1 MRPNPMTQPDP
12 KTVTR
17 LLIQWGQG
25 DGDALDRLLPL
36 VYDELRRRAG
46 ALMRSERK
54 DHTLQATAVVHEAYA
69 RLVQSDVS
77 IRDRGHFFGVAAR
90 AMRQVLVD
98 HARSRDRA
106 KRGGGAVRVTLG
118 EEMAAAAESPDL
130 LLQLD
135 EALTRLDAH
144 DPRKRK
150 AAEMHLFAR
159 MTYPEIAG
167 VLGVS
172 VPTVQR
178 DMRMALAWLR
188 SEMDSP

>member
-1 MRPNPMTQPDP
+1 MTRPDP
-12 KTVTR
+12 TVTE
-17 LLIQWGQG
+17 LLMQWGQG
-25 DGDALDRLLPL
+25 DADALDRLMPL

-69 RLVQSDVS
+69 RLVQANVS
-77 IRDRGHFFGVAAR
+77 IKDRGHFFGIAAR

-98 HARSRDRA
+98 HARSHDRA
-106 KRGGGAVRVTLG
+106 KRGGGAVQVTLG
-118 EEMAAAAESPDL
+118 ETLAASSESPDQ

-135 EALTRLDAH
+135 QALTRLDAH
-144 DPRKRK
+144 DSRKRK
-150 AAEMHLFAR
+150 AVEMHLFAG

-167 VLGVS
+167 VLDVS

-188 SEMDSP
+188 SEMDPQ

>member
-1 MRPNPMTQPDP
+1 MIQPDP

-17 LLIQWGQG
+17 LLVQWGQG
-25 DGDALDRLLPL
+25 DADALDRLMPL

-46 ALMRSERK
+46 AMMKSERK
-54 DHTLQATAVVHEAYA
+54 DHTLQATAVVNEAYA
-69 RLVQSDVS
+69 RLVRSDVS
-77 IRDRGHFFGVAAR
+77 IKDRGHFFGIAAR

-98 HARSRDRA
+98 HARSHDRA
-106 KRGGGAVRVTLG
+106 KRGGGAMQVTLG
-118 EEMAAAAESPDL
+118 EAIAASAQSPDQ

-135 EALTRLDAH
+135 EALTRLEAQ

-150 AAEMHLFAR
+150 AVEMHLFAG

-167 VLGVS
+167 VLEVS

-178 DMRMALAWLR
+178 DMRMALAWVR
-188 SEMDSP
+188 SEMDSTGTG

>member
-1 MRPNPMTQPDP
+1 MTQPDP

-17 LLIQWGQG
+17 LLIQWGRG
-25 DGDALDRLLPL
+25 DAGALDRLLPL
-36 VYDELRRRAG
+36 VYDDLRRRAG
-46 ALMRSERK
+46 ALMRAERK

-77 IRDRGHFFGVAAR
+77 IHDRGHFFGIAAR

-106 KRGGGAVRVTLG
+106 KRGGGALRVTLG
-118 EEMAAAAESPDL
+118 EGLAAPSESPDQ

-135 EALTRLDAH
+135 EALTRLEAQ

-150 AAEMHLFAR
+150 AAEMHLFAG

-188 SEMDSP
+188 SEMGSS

>member
-46 ALMRSERK
+46 ALMRRERK

-118 EEMAAAAESPDL
+118 EAMAAAAESPDL

-150 AAEMHLFAR
+150 AAEMHLFAG
-159 MTYPEIAG
+159 MTYPEIAE

-188 SEMDSP
+188 SEMDPS